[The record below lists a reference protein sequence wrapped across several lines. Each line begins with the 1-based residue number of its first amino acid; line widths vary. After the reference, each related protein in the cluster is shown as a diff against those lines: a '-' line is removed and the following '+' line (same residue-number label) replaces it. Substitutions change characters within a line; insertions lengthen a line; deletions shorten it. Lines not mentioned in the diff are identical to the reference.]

1 MKMVMIMAR
10 TELRIGRYIIDFV
23 PIVFLVLTAI
33 LCNQLNDSMIKSD
46 DAMKLVSDMNRQRT
60 VAEMRAL
67 KAEQQLANSTAQNS
81 PGVVIITPDGKAIP
95 SSEQPKPVNRI
106 QREVSF

>member
-1 MKMVMIMAR
+1 MAR
-10 TELRIGRYIIDFV
+10 TELRIGRRYIIDFV
-23 PIVFLVLTAI
+23 PIVFLILTAI
-33 LCNQLNDSMIKSD
+33 LCNQLNNSLSSSEN
-46 DAMKLVSDMNRQRT
+46 AMKLANDMNRQRT
-60 VAEMRAL
+60 AAEMRAL

-81 PGVVIITPDGKAIP
+81 PGVVIITPDGKAIQ